1 VPKAVWLGVEAE
13 RPTPVESGLG
23 AASELGT
30 TRLPAS
36 WWRRLQRPAQRP
48 EEKEWRHSPGVEDG
62 ATCSGWWRGRGGG
75 GDPMGLVLSFV
86 RGSGRWSNG
95 STSARGGGW
104 GLTRRREREAEE
116 PSARRG
122 GAFPAE
128 DTTWQRALL
137 GSIGVLCSG
146 TAMAVVAAM
155 PSPACSAAWRALH
168 LRCAIT
174 PPRVSFTCCSQML
187 ILTVA
192 TNLKV
197 PCSVALPCSR
207 FCSRSSQWLRT
218 GTIMK

>member
-1 VPKAVWLGVEAE
+1 VEQWLHTGETA
-13 RPTPVESGLG
+13 
-23 AASELGT
+23 
-30 TRLPAS
+30 
-36 WWRRLQRPAQRP
+36 
-48 EEKEWRHSPGVEDG
+48 
-62 ATCSGWWRGRGGG
+62 
-75 GDPMGLVLSFV
+75 
-86 RGSGRWSNG
+86 
-95 STSARGGGW
+95 SARWGGW

-174 PPRVSFTCCSQML
+174 PPRVSFTCWFSDVDFDGCNQLEGAVQRRASLFQVL
-187 ILTVA
+187 FSLQ
-192 TNLKV
+192 
-197 PCSVALPCSR
+197 SVAAYGDDYEVGMSGVR
-207 FCSRSSQWLRT
+207 IS
-218 GTIMK
+218 